1 MKFVNWFVV
10 ACILGYTIFGI
21 VATYFIPM
29 SYDAWVTATCIFIF
43 IIIGVYFYIDR
54 KNKPVS

>member
-10 ACILGYTIFGI
+10 GCILGYAVFGI
-21 VATYFIPM
+21 VATYVIPM
-29 SYDAWVTATCIFIF
+29 SYDDWVTATCIFIF
-43 IIIGVYFYIDR
+43 IIIGVYFYSER